1 MSSASTR
8 LPTPGSPGQLPDNSA
23 PKLENF
29 MSRTQQVH
37 GEDEIEA
44 IDGRGRRWYHL
55 RPEPRRRTDVTG
67 LQLHMVDG
75 GGMAHRHRPTRLSV
89 PVVVV
94 T

>member
-1 MSSASTR
+1 
-8 LPTPGSPGQLPDNSA
+8 
-23 PKLENF
+23 

-55 RPEPRRRTDVTG
+55 RPEPRRRTDLTG